1 MTQETRAETK
11 RKRAEFKRTF
21 FIPFMVNFVSG
32 ILSEVELNPTLTKKK
47 KWQNPVMDSLKKKKK
62 KRGRGRNKSSKII
75 FRVYCSLIWMFLQN
89 KFCDLFWV
97 VNSLV
102 L

>member
-47 KWQNPVMDSLKKKKK
+47 S
-62 KRGRGRNKSSKII
+62 GRT
-75 FRVYCSLIWMFLQN
+75 L
-89 KFCDLFWV
+89 
-97 VNSLV
+97 
-102 L
+102 